1 MDESVLFALQ
11 IEQEGNDY
19 EKLRMMSTESEAKQW
34 PKGMEYLNQGRRL
47 MTTLLPHRH
56 ERQ

>member
-34 PKGMEYLNQGRRL
+34 PKGYVCNF
-47 MTTLLPHRH
+47 
-56 ERQ
+56 